1 MAANMDKGLYQA
13 PQGIEAVAQD
23 QPDIEIE
30 IVDPE
35 SVKINGEEIIPDEE
49 TEDFAA
55 NLAQEMEPRE
65 LQIIAS
71 DLAGEIRNDLN
82 SRKEWESMLKEGVT
96 LLGLKYEERTEPWPG
111 ACGVFHP
118 MITEAVIRFQSETI
132 TESFPA
138 AGPVKTKIVGKQTK
152 EKDEAAGRVAE
163 DMNWQLT
170 ENMTEFR
177 PEHERMLFSLPGS
190 GSAFKKVYRDP
201 SLDRQTSVFVAAED
215 IILPYGTSEMLTCP
229 RITHRMRKTKQEIKR
244 FQQSDFWLDVEI
256 GDPPKVTTELQQR
269 KDKEMGVSPI
279 NDNRFVIYEV
289 CVEYDLPG
297 YEDTDE
303 DGEPT
308 GIALPYIITY
318 VDGTNQI
325 LSIRRNWKEEDKSK
339 QKRLHYA
346 HYQYIPGFGAYGFG
360 LFHLIGGFAKS
371 ATSLMRQLVDAGT
384 LSNLPGGL
392 KSRGLRIKGD
402 DTPIAPGEFRDVD
415 IGSGAIRDN
424 ILPLPYKEPS
434 AVLAGLLQKIIDE
447 GRRFASSADTSIS
460 DMSNQAP
467 VGSTLA
473 ILERTLKVMTAVQA
487 RVHYSFKQELRLIA
501 DIVRDDSPANEE
513 YPYDVDAA
521 QGRKAKYED
530 YRHVEIVPVSD
541 PNASTMSQWVVQY
554 QAVLQL
560 SASAPQ
566 IYDLPELH
574 KQMLHVLG
582 IKNIE
587 KLIPTTKDQKPV
599 DPVQENQNVLTGK
612 PVKAFA
618 YQNHEAHIKVHTSAA
633 QDPQIQKLIGQNPQA
648 QVIQGALMAHI
659 TEHVAYSYRNKM
671 SQALGVPMLD
681 SEEGLTPE
689 MEYQFSQLLA
699 QAAPQVLAQSQALVA
714 QDQAKQNAQDPIIQM
729 QQKELQIKEQEV
741 QQKGQLAQAELQL
754 KAQEAQQKNQLAQAE
769 LQRKSTKDQIDAA
782 GRADDIR
789 VREETLKAKQEYDGT
804 KLGVEIKKHQ
814 TEQESKQE
822 LDGVRMGI
830 DIAKNRAQ
838 MNTQAPQQRKGKT
851 A

>member
-13 PQGIEAVAQD
+13 PQGIEAAVQD

-35 SVKINGEEIIPDEE
+35 SVKINGEEILPEE
-49 TEDFAA
+49 EALDFSI
-55 NLAQEMEPRE
+55 NLAEDMEPRE
-65 LQIIAS
+65 LQIIMS
-71 DLAGEIRNDLN
+71 DLAGEIRNDLD

-152 EKDEAAGRVAE
+152 EKDEAASRVAE

-170 ENMTEFR
+170 DNMTEFR

-201 SLDRQTSVFVAAED
+201 ALDRQTSVFVAAED

-244 FQQSDFWLDVEI
+244 FQQNEFWLDVEI

-269 KDKEMGVSPI
+269 KDKEMGISPI
-279 NDNRFVIYEV
+279 NDNRYVIYES
-289 CVEYDLPG
+289 CTDIDLPG
-297 YEDTDE
+297 FEDKDE

-318 VDGTNQI
+318 IDGINQV
-325 LSIRRNWKEEDKSK
+325 LSIRRNWKEGDKTK

-434 AVLAGLLQKIIDE
+434 AVLAGLLEKIIEE
-447 GRRFASSADTSIS
+447 GRRFASSSDANIA

-513 YPYDVDAA
+513 YEYDVDAA

-530 YRHVEIVPVSD
+530 YRHVEIIPVSD
-541 PNASTMSQWVVQY
+541 PNASTMSQRVVQY

-560 SASAPQ
+560 SQSAPQ

-574 KQMLHVLG
+574 KQILHVLG
-582 IKNIE
+582 IKDIE
-587 KLIPTTKDQKPV
+587 KLIPTAKDQKPV

-618 YQNHEAHIKVHTSAA
+618 YQDHEAHIKVHTAAA
-633 QDPQIQKLIGQNPQA
+633 QDPQIQQLIGQNPQA

-659 TEHVAYSYRNKM
+659 TEHVGYAYRNKM
-671 SQALGVPMLD
+671 SQALGVPLPD

-714 QDQAKQNAQDPIIQM
+714 QKQAQQNAQDPIIQM
-729 QQKELQIKEQEV
+729 QQQELEIKKQDVERKAKKDMLDAAAKADELKLREQQEQNRMELEGTKIGIDAKKQQAQVESQQHIEGTRMGVDIAKHKEQMRV
-741 QQKGQLAQAELQL
+741 QSMQQAQQARQ
-754 KAQEAQQKNQLAQAE
+754 QAQQK
-769 LQRKSTKDQIDAA
+769 K
-782 GRADDIR
+782 G
-789 VREETLKAKQEYDGT
+789 GT
-804 KLGVEIKKHQ
+804 E
-814 TEQESKQE
+814 
-822 LDGVRMGI
+822 
-830 DIAKNRAQ
+830 
-838 MNTQAPQQRKGKT
+838 
-851 A
+851 